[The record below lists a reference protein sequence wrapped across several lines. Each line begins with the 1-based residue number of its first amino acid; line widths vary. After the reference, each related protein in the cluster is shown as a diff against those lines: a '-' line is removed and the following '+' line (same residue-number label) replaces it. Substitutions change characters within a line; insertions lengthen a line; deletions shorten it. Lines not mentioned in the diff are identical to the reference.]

1 MNDFTFKPAIREAAP
16 VFIGIEG
23 ESGSGKTYSA
33 LLLARGIVGPKG
45 KIGIADTEGK
55 RSLMYADDQDIGGF
69 LHMDFVAP
77 YSSDR
82 FREMIH
88 AAKAAGLDA
97 LVIDSASHEHEA
109 EGGMLDYADREEQRM
124 ASNPRKTQAK
134 WIKPK
139 MAHNRFVRTAL
150 SCGLHIIFCIR
161 IKTIIDT
168 DTKPPTKVKWPV
180 CESNLPYEFTLR
192 LRVEDQGIARF
203 EKVPKPFQKHVRDGE
218 RITVEH
224 GALLMKEAGKGADV
238 SKVTRIISNL
248 EEAAGSGTE
257 VFKTAWMAAWRNNG
271 PDGDVKTVTPERAEL
286 NKHLDRLKRLASDA
300 DTAGQDSG
308 EDDRAPDD
316 PGKFDKPAEQKQTT
330 PENAYDDEDLF
341 PGDLK

>member
-1 MNDFTFKPAIREAAP
+1 MSFEFKPAKREAAP

-23 ESGSGKTYSA
+23 ESGSGKTFSA

-55 RSLMYADDQDIGGF
+55 RALMYADDPEIGGF

-88 AAKAAGLDA
+88 AAKNAGLDA

-109 EGGMLDYADREEQRM
+109 EGGMLDFADQEERRGVK
-124 ASNPRKTQAK
+124 PRAK

-161 IKTIIDT
+161 IKTIVDT
-168 DTKPPTKVKWPV
+168 DVKPAVKVKFPV

-192 LRVEDQGIARF
+192 IMVENEGIAHF
-203 EKVPKPFQKHVRDGE
+203 LKVPKPFQKHIRDGE
-218 RITVEH
+218 RVTVEH
-224 GALLMKEAGKGADV
+224 GALLMQEAGKGEDV
-238 SKVTRIISNL
+238 SKLTRIISNL
-248 EEAAGSGTE
+248 EEAASSGTE
-257 VFKTAWMAAWRNNG
+257 VFKTAWQAAWRNNG
-271 PDGDVKTVTPERAEL
+271 PAGDVKTITPERAEL
-286 NKHLDRLKRLASDA
+286 NKHLERIKRLATDA
-300 DTAGQDSG
+300 DNAGKA
-308 EDDRAPDD
+308 EDQERAPDD
-316 PGKFDKPAEQKQTT
+316 PGNFDR
-330 PENAYDDEDLF
+330 PEEKKETSPSNAYDDDMF
-341 PGDLK
+341 PGDAK

>member
-1 MNDFTFKPAIREAAP
+1 MSFEFKPATREAAP

-55 RSLMYADDQDIGGF
+55 RAKMYADDPDIGGF

-88 AAKAAGLDA
+88 AAKSAGLDA

-109 EGGMLDYADREEQRM
+109 EGGMLDFADREEQRM
-124 ASNPRKTQAK
+124 QNNPRRNQAK

-139 MAHNRFVRTAL
+139 MQHNRFVRTAL
-150 SCGLHIIFCIR
+150 SCGIHIIFCIR
-161 IKTIIDT
+161 IKTIVDT
-168 DTKPPTKVKWPV
+168 DAKPVIIKKLPV

-192 LRVEDQGIARF
+192 LRVENEGIAHF
-203 EKVPKPFQKHVRDGE
+203 EKVPKPFKKHVRDGE

-224 GALLMKEAGKGADV
+224 GALLMQEAGKGTDV
-238 SKVTRIISNL
+238 SKLTAIISNL
-248 EEAAGSGTE
+248 EEAASSGTE
-257 VFKTAWMAAWRNNG
+257 VFKEAWKAAWRNNG
-271 PDGDVKTVTPERAEL
+271 STSDMKAISPERAEL
-286 NKHLDRLKRLASDA
+286 NKHLDRLRRLAEDA
-300 DTAGQDSG
+300 DNAASDQQD
-308 EDDRAPDD
+308 EREPDD
-316 PGKFDKPAEQKQTT
+316 PGLSKRIQKQPAGITQD
-330 PENAYDDEDLF
+330 NAFDDDF
-341 PGDLK
+341 PGDRN

>member
-1 MNDFTFKPAIREAAP
+1 MSFEFKPAKREAAP

-23 ESGSGKTYSA
+23 ESGSGKTFSA

-55 RSLMYADDQDIGGF
+55 RALMYADDPEIGGF

-88 AAKAAGLDA
+88 AAKNAGLDA

-109 EGGMLDYADREEQRM
+109 EGGMLDFAEKEERRGVK
-124 ASNPRKTQAK
+124 PRAK

-161 IKTIIDT
+161 IKTIVDT
-168 DTKPPTKVKWPV
+168 DVKPAVKVKYPV

-192 LRVEDQGIARF
+192 IMVENEGIAHYL
-203 EKVPKPFQKHVRDGE
+203 KVPKPFQKHIRDGE
-218 RITVEH
+218 RVTVEH
-224 GALLMKEAGKGADV
+224 GALLMQEAGKGDDV
-238 SKVTRIISNL
+238 SKLTRIISNL
-248 EEAAGSGTE
+248 EEAASSGTE
-257 VFKTAWMAAWRNNG
+257 VFKTAWQAAWRNNG
-271 PDGDVKTVTPERAEL
+271 PADVKVITPERAEL
-286 NKHLDRLKRLASDA
+286 NKHLERIKRLAADA
-300 DTAGQDSG
+300 DNAGKAE
-308 EDDRAPDD
+308 EDERAPDD
-316 PGKFDKPAEQKQTT
+316 IGRVEKIEEQRELSPQD
-330 PENAYDDEDLF
+330 AYDEDMF
-341 PGDLK
+341 PGDIKS